1 MKKIYKLQL
10 FSLLLIILCI
20 YILAQISCIYIPA
33 QHFTIDNE
41 LINGDEVKISSTIPK
56 HLREQHF
63 TIDNELV
70 NGDEVKISF
79 TIPRHL
85 REQQIE
91 LYRSSSNLT
100 KIPIDMYRYP
110 ITKFTIS
117 NGELNNSFID
127 RFVAHNT
134 TYYYVAKI
142 TGDNKLLISSNID
155 SVTIPNIMLPTLTK
169 PNFIID
175 KVHYYIELK
184 DNEQP
189 IKRYPIALGKNPIS
203 CKLHQDRASTP
214 EGIYKIINLQQRATY
229 HRAYDINYPNRI
241 DRIRYDFAKSQNLIS
256 SRGGVIPSIGGEIQI
271 HGMGIGNNWTW
282 GCVALRNEDIDE
294 LFNHKEIRSG
304 TTVIIVGEEIMKK
317 DIISILKERAKNEI
331 REIQRRLSDQS
342 YNVGKVD
349 GVMGPQTRYAIGKFQ
364 MVNKLPITCDLD
376 RRTIDK
382 LMDS

>member
-1 MKKIYKLQL
+1 MKKIYKLKL
-10 FSLLLIILCI
+10 FSLLLIISCI
-20 YILAQISCIYIPA
+20 YISVQTSCIYIPA
-33 QHFTIDNE
+33 QNFTIDNE

-56 HLREQHF
+56 HLRGQHF
-63 TIDNELV
+63 KIDNELV
-70 NGDEVKISF
+70 NGDEVEITF
-79 TIPRHL
+79 TIPEHL

-117 NGELNNSFID
+117 NDELKNSFID

-142 TGDNKLLISSNID
+142 TGDNKLQIFSNID
-155 SVTIPNIMLPTLTK
+155 SVTIPNIILPTLTK
-169 PNFIID
+169 PNFMID
-175 KVHYYIELK
+175 KIHYYIELK
-184 DNEQP
+184 DNEQSK
-189 IKRYPIALGKNPIS
+189 KRYPIALGKNPIS
-203 CKLHQDRASTP
+203 RKLHQDRASTP
-214 EGIYKIINLQQRATY
+214 EGIYKIINLQPRATY
-229 HRAYDINYPNRI
+229 HKAYDINYPNRI

-256 SRGGVIPSIGGEIQI
+256 SRGGVIPNIGGEIQI

-317 DIISILKERAKNEI
+317 DTISILKKRSKNEI

-342 YNVGKVD
+342 YDVGEVD